1 MVAMPQKQEPIK
13 MTEAEYLAFE
23 RGSDIKHEY
32 IDGHIYAMAGARRRH
47 SLITGNIFASCHSQ
61 FRGQD
66 CEVHQSELRVKI
78 SASKY
83 FYPDITII
91 CGEAILADNE
101 FDNLLNPTVI
111 IEVLSPSTEAFDRG
125 DKFQYYRSI
134 PSIQHYLLISQD
146 KPRIEGYQRQKS
158 GLWTFKDAIGLD
170 SNFKIEVLNFT
181 LNLLDIYELIT
192 FETDE

>member
-13 MTEAEYLAFE
+13 MTAAEYLAFE

-32 IDGHIYAMAGARRRH
+32 IDGHIYAMAGGTREH
-47 SLITGNIFASCHSQ
+47 TLITGNTFASLHSQ
-61 FRGQD
+61 RKGRS
-66 CEVHQSELRVKI
+66 CEVYHSEMRVRVSSI
-78 SASKY
+78 KY
-83 FYPDITII
+83 VYPDVTIS
-91 CGEAILADNE
+91 CSTPEFAD
-101 FDNLLNPTVI
+101 DAKRVLLNPDIV